1 MHDLTGAD
9 IFGVYRTT
17 LAIVFGTY
25 AVVKTVHFVL
35 GWQAA
40 TSRASRPEAV
50 LRRWLVVS
58 LLKIRLRRLWWELI
72 KTGLLAAVFFYL
84 VWLQT

>member
-1 MHDLTGAD
+1 VHNLTGAD

-35 GWQAA
+35 NWQTAA
-40 TSRASRPEAV
+40 SRASRPEAIM
-50 LRRWLVVS
+50 RRWLVVS
-58 LLKIRLRRLWWELI
+58 LLRIRLRRLSWELI
-72 KTGLLAAVFFYL
+72 KTGLLAAVFLYL
-84 VWLQT
+84 VWVQT